1 MNRFKFCKLC
11 CFLAVIIIGAA
22 IPLAKVIEFE
32 FPSTEPLE
40 LKFKIT
46 GFDPKDP
53 FRGRYLAL
61 MSEASL
67 PVSGCELSDAG
78 SLFITFTVDDA
89 GFARPQAYFTRRPE
103 NIHNLR
109 VEHFYL
115 RDDEVCFIYPF
126 DKYFVNESDAEK
138 AERIFLDTPAEE
150 RVLVVKL
157 HANGTYQI
165 TDLLLGG
172 TSLQVKLNETT
183 DKAQ

>member
-40 LKFKIT
+40 LKFKAA
-46 GFDPKDP
+46 GFDPRDP

-61 MSEASL
+61 MIEDSL
-67 PVSGCELSDAG
+67 PVKESPAG
-78 SLFITFTVDDA
+78 AESLFITFTVDDA
-89 GFARPQAYFTRRPE
+89 GFARPLAYHTRRPE
-103 NIHNLR
+103 TPCALR
-109 VEHFYL
+109 VHNYYQL
-115 RDDEVCFIYPF
+115 DGNVGFIYPF
-126 DKYFVNESDAEK
+126 DRFYVNEDDAER
-138 AERIFLDTPAEE
+138 AERLFLETPADD

-157 HANGTYQI
+157 HANGTYQV

-172 TSLQVKLNETT
+172 ISIQDKLDETT
-183 DKAQ
+183 AADN